1 MRGET
6 TPTVEVELSTWIRSI
21 GAIAVLATAC
31 ALLPSPSAGQ
41 LSTLEIEVEG
51 GPVWLSR
58 NVAEIPN
65 DGTGTRLSLTD
76 LTGAGP
82 WLAGRAY
89 LTWNLSDTH
98 GVRVLYAPLSITEVG
113 TLPGAASFAGAT
125 YSGSTPL
132 EASYTFNS
140 YRATYRWR
148 FHSSADSR
156 AWVGLTAKVRDASIG
171 LVQGSTN
178 SRKDDVG
185 FVPLLHFAAERRLG
199 TGWHLLFDADALAG
213 GPGRAIDGT
222 VKVGYDLDDRWSV
235 RAGYRTVEGGAD
247 VESVYN
253 FAWLHYA
260 AVSVVWRMPG

>member
-1 MRGET
+1 M
-6 TPTVEVELSTWIRSI
+6 SDWIRSTR
-21 GAIAVLATAC
+21 IAAMTVIAW
-31 ALLPSPSAGQ
+31 ALLPGASAGQ
-41 LSTLEIEVEG
+41 LATLEVEVEG

-58 NVAEIPN
+58 NDAEIPN
-65 DGTGTRLSLTD
+65 DGTGTRFSISD
-76 LTGAGP
+76 LTGPGP
-82 WLAGRAY
+82 WFAGRVY
-89 LTWNLSDTH
+89 LTWNLSATH
-98 GVRVLYAPLSITEVG
+98 GVRVLYAPLSVTAVG
-113 TLPGAASFAGAT
+113 TLPGPANFAGAT
-125 YSGSTPL
+125 YSGQTPL

-148 FHSSADSR
+148 FHSSARSR

-185 FVPLLHFAAERRLG
+185 FVPLIHVAAERRLG
-199 TGWHLLFDADALAG
+199 AAWYLSFDADALAG

-222 VKVGYDLDDRWSV
+222 VKLGYDLDDQWSI

-260 AVSVVWRMPG
+260 AVSIAWSRRSRR